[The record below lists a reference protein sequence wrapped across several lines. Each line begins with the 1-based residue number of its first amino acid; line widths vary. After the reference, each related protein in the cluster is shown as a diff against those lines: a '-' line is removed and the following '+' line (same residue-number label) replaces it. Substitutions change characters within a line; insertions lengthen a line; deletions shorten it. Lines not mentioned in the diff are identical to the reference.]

1 MVYHDQGYD
10 IIYILMSNYTINRV
24 QENDLRFYV
33 VSDGDKEIA
42 KLPSV
47 TTILG
52 ETKDKSGLDKWR
64 KKVGEEEADRISTLS
79 MNRGTVMHRLIE
91 LYKPIE
97 GTKSEKLKALKEL
110 AKNDDE
116 VNQFSDH
123 DDGELFLREGWK
135 FFMKFYFNS
144 SNFFDRVDE
153 VVAAE
158 EFLWTTVHKGWA
170 GTVDNV
176 SSMLNGDMLIIDY
189 KNSRKPKRDEWI
201 QDYYMQ
207 ASAYWIA
214 YWDRYG
220 KKANGAEIW
229 IANEVDS
236 IPQCFSL
243 TEDDLKFYFQEFLK
257 RRESFH
263 EKFNI

>member
-1 MVYHDQGYD
+1 
-10 IIYILMSNYTINRV
+10 MSNYTIRRV
-24 QENDLRFYV
+24 PEDGLRFYEV
-33 VSDGDKEIA
+33 LDGNKVIA

-47 TTILG
+47 TTILS

-64 KKVGEEEADRISTLS
+64 KKVGEEEADRISRLA
-79 MNRGTVMHRLIE
+79 MNRGTIMHRLIE
-91 LYKPIE
+91 LYKPID
-97 GTKSEKLKALKEL
+97 GDKKYKLNELKKISKLDE
-110 AKNDDE
+110 E
-116 VNQFSDH
+116 VNQFSEDPE
-123 DDGELFLREGWK
+123 GKLFLSEAWK

-144 SNFFDRVDE
+144 SNFFDRVDN
-153 VVAAE
+153 VVLAE
-158 EFLWTTVHKGWA
+158 EFLWTTTQHGWA

-176 SSMLNGDMLIIDY
+176 SKMVNGDILIIDY

-207 ASAYWIA
+207 AAAYWIA

-220 KKANGAEIW
+220 IKANGAEIW
-229 IANEVDS
+229 IANETDS

-243 TEDDLKFYFQEFLK
+243 TQDDLKFYFQEFIK
-257 RRESFH
+257 RRNSFY

>member
-1 MVYHDQGYD
+1 MGGSS
-10 IIYILMSNYTINRV
+10 ISILMQNNYEIKRV
-24 QENDLRFYV
+24 QEDGLRFYQV
-33 VSDGDKEIA
+33 TEGEEVIA

-52 ETKDKSGLDKWR
+52 ETKDKSGLEKWR
-64 KKVGEEEADRISTLS
+64 KRVGEAEADRISTLS

-97 GTKSEKLKALKEL
+97 GTKAEKLNELKKL
-110 AKNDDE
+110 AAEDEE
-116 VNQFSDH
+116 VNQFSEH
-123 DDGELFLREGWK
+123 EDGELFLKEGWK

-144 SNFFDRVDE
+144 SNFFDRVKG
-153 VVAAE
+153 VVMAE
-158 EFLWTTVHKGWA
+158 EFLWTIKQGGWA
-170 GTVDNV
+170 GTVDNISEMV
-176 SSMLNGDMLIIDY
+176 DGKVVIIDY

-207 ASAYWIA
+207 ASAYWVA
-214 YWDRYG
+214 YWDREG
-220 KKANGAEIW
+220 VKATGAEIW

-236 IPQCFSL
+236 IPQCFTL
-243 TEDDLKFYFQEFLK
+243 TEEDLKFYFQEFVK
-257 RRESFH
+257 RRQLFK